1 MCTGG
6 RILHHLIQNLGR
18 KDSTIL
24 FVGYQAEGTLGQKL
38 VSGTKSVQVMDRQM
52 DVQAKI
58 ESLESF
64 SAHAGR
70 SEILQWLH
78 AFKRFPETVFLNHGE
93 PDAVEALSQMIRQ
106 EFGAEVVA
114 AQAGK
119 SYMLD

>member
-1 MCTGG
+1 
-6 RILHHLIQNLGR
+6 
-18 KDSTIL
+18 
-24 FVGYQAEGTLGQKL
+24 
-38 VSGTKSVQVMDRQM
+38 MDRQM

-64 SAHAGR
+64 SAHADR

-93 PDAVEALSQMIRQ
+93 PNAVEALSQMIKQ

-114 AQAGK
+114 AKAGK
-119 SYMLD
+119 SYMLG